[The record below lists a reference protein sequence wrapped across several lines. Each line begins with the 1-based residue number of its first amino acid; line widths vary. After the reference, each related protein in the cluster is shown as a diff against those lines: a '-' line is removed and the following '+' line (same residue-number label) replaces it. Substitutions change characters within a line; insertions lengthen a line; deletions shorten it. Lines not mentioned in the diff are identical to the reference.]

1 MKHYDDAILADSDI
15 DKEVAAAYDIK
26 CRSTIM
32 ELSSFLTGKRG
43 FAYIFIWLWKHF
55 FGCYPIWQ
63 AKENLDFTES
73 LYVRR

>member
-1 MKHYDDAILADSDI
+1 MILNVEALLWNLVASSLGR
-15 DKEVAAAYDIK
+15 EVLHT
-26 CRSTIM
+26 S
-32 ELSSFLTGKRG
+32 
-43 FAYIFIWLWKHF
+43 FIWLWKHF